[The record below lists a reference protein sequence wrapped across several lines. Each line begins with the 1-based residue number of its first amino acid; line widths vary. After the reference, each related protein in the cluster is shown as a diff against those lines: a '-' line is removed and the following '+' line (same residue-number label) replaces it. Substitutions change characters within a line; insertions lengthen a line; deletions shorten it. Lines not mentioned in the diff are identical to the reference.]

1 MNPINSKIP
10 TEIRDRVIS
19 AANDLY
25 QQSNYEKI
33 PTVDQVRRESRVDMN
48 AASCVMKE
56 WRDSLTLK
64 SRHTEIAIPEALLQ
78 MMNSTVAPIW
88 QYATELAH
96 QSLHKAQAEWEAER
110 QRDEAIRIELSDTCD
125 LQTEELESVKSQL
138 DISRQ
143 EHSEA
148 ILSIE
153 ALRANEQTLSE
164 KIAVLTTRLE
174 GAIKSFNSLNKEKA
188 AAIEEAK
195 QSANEAAELRGKLS
209 ALINTTP

>member
-1 MNPINSKIP
+1 MNPINSKMP

-25 QQSNYEKI
+25 LQSNYEKI

-64 SRHTEIAIPEALLQ
+64 SRHTEIAIPEALQQ
-78 MMNSTVAPIW
+78 MMNTTVAPIW

-143 EHSEA
+143 EYSEA

-153 ALRANEQTLSE
+153 ALRADRSPHHP
-164 KIAVLTTRLE
+164 A
-174 GAIKSFNSLNKEKA
+174 
-188 AAIEEAK
+188 
-195 QSANEAAELRGKLS
+195 
-209 ALINTTP
+209 

>member
-1 MNPINSKIP
+1 MNPINSKMP

-25 QQSNYEKI
+25 LQSNYEKI

-64 SRHTEIAIPEALLQ
+64 SRHTEIAIPEALQQ
-78 MMNSTVAPIW
+78 MMNTTVAPIW

-153 ALRANEQTLSE
+153 ALRANEQALSE

>member
-1 MNPINSKIP
+1 MNPINSKMP

-64 SRHTEIAIPEALLQ
+64 SRHTEIAIPEALQQ
-78 MMNSTVAPIW
+78 MMNTTVAPIW

-148 ILSIE
+148 ILSVE
-153 ALRANEQTLSE
+153 ALRANEQALSE

>member
-64 SRHTEIAIPEALLQ
+64 SRHTEIAIPEALQQ

-138 DISRQ
+138 GISRQ

-153 ALRANEQTLSE
+153 ALRANEQALSE

>member
-1 MNPINSKIP
+1 MNPINSKMP

-25 QQSNYEKI
+25 LQSNYEKI

-64 SRHTEIAIPEALLQ
+64 SRHTEIAIPEALQQ
-78 MMNSTVAPIW
+78 MMNTTVAPIW

-125 LQTEELESVKSQL
+125 LQTEELESVKLQL

-153 ALRANEQTLSE
+153 ALRANEQALSE

>member
-1 MNPINSKIP
+1 MNPINSKMP

-25 QQSNYEKI
+25 LQSNYEKI

-64 SRHTEIAIPEALLQ
+64 SRHTEIAIPEALQQ

-153 ALRANEQTLSE
+153 ALRANEQALSE

>member
-1 MNPINSKIP
+1 MNPINSKMP

-25 QQSNYEKI
+25 LQSNYEKI

-64 SRHTEIAIPEALLQ
+64 SRHTEIAIPEALQQ
-78 MMNSTVAPIW
+78 MMNTTVAPIW

-148 ILSIE
+148 ILSVE
-153 ALRANEQTLSE
+153 ALRANEQALSE

>member
-1 MNPINSKIP
+1 MNPIHSKIP

-25 QQSNYEKI
+25 LQSNYEKI

-64 SRHTEIAIPEALLQ
+64 SRHTEIAIPEALQQ

-148 ILSIE
+148 ILSVE
-153 ALRANEQTLSE
+153 ALRANEQALSE